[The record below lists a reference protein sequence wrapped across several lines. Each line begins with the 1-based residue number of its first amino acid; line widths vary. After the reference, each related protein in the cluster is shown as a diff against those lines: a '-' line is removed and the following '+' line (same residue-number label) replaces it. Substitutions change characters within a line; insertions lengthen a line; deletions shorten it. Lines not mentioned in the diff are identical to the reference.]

1 MNTMILQKCEKF
13 IEQVLNFF
21 NKVYRTD
28 CLNSKNQDEWL
39 ERNILQKVDIVSKGR
54 VNRFV
59 SNINGNISNAL
70 RGFVIKAQLADH

>member
-1 MNTMILQKCEKF
+1 MILQKCEKF